1 MPRVDERRPRE
12 TPEERADRNFNELL
26 QEMRVLQ
33 AGVQILF
40 AFLLTIPLQVRFER
54 FDTWERG
61 MLLAALLMSA
71 LAVTC
76 FIAPVAYH
84 RTLFRMGAKPEIVTT
99 SNRYARAGL
108 GFLVVAICTAL
119 QLALDLIVGRPAA
132 VGLAIGIGVVLVSV
146 WAVAPAMRRRH
157 YDSGDDGGSPGPTA
171 ERADKGADAVRA

>member
-1 MPRVDERRPRE
+1 MSPERPSE
-12 TPEERADRNFNELL
+12 SADQRADRNFNELL

-54 FDTWERG
+54 FDSWERG
-61 MLLAALLMSA
+61 MLLAALVMSA

-84 RTLFRMGAKPEIVTT
+84 RTLFRMGAKTEIVEA

-108 GFLVVAICTAL
+108 AFLVLAICAAL
-119 QLALDLIVGRPAA
+119 QLALDLIVGRQAA
-132 VGLAIGIGVVLVSV
+132 VGLAVGLAAVLVTV
-146 WAVAPAMRRRH
+146 WGILPGLRRRH
-157 YDSGDDGGSPGPTA
+157 YEQARS
-171 ERADKGADAVRA
+171 